1 MGNVELQRGR
11 RTDEDGRA
19 LHPSH
24 VQTSQH
30 GAGLHGYDTP
40 SSRALRVA
48 LARAFPVRIAPMR
61 EALVSGSITK
71 LARP

>member
-1 MGNVELQRGR
+1 MQQSELHRGR
-11 RTDEDGRA
+11 RADGTHDVLRS
-19 LHPSH
+19 PSH
-24 VQTSQH
+24 APAN
-30 GAGLHGYDTP
+30 GFETP
-40 SSRALRVA
+40 SSRAMRVA

>member
-1 MGNVELQRGR
+1 MRI
-11 RTDEDGRA
+11 
-19 LHPSH
+19 
-24 VQTSQH
+24 
-30 GAGLHGYDTP
+30 
-40 SSRALRVA
+40 A

>member
-1 MGNVELQRGR
+1 MQQSELHRGR
-11 RTDEDGRA
+11 RAESS
-19 LHPSH
+19 HSPSH
-24 VQTSQH
+24 APVN
-30 GAGLHGYDTP
+30 GYETP
-40 SSRALRVA
+40 SSRAMRIA

>member
-1 MGNVELQRGR
+1 MQNVETRTKVDGR
-11 RTDEDGRA
+11 RVEASDAGTDAGRSPGHA
-19 LHPSH
+19 A
-24 VQTSQH
+24 H
-30 GAGLHGYDTP
+30 GFDTP
-40 SSRALRVA
+40 NSRALRVA